1 MLKCIIIIAW
11 YKHQITFKDQQS
23 FWIWRKN
30 SCVSI
35 CSQYKISSLVFFG
48 NSLQVVSSGTGRPT
62 NPKVFTLSF
71 LERIWK
77 KSCARYQMFILFLY
91 IQQWAWLSPLVFY
104 FLDAISV
111 CWMVVQAKKKKKG
124 QFPTLVSETL
134 ILSPGTNKVKM
145 HFSFHLLDRV
155 WAVTRCKHCPLSSFH
170 LDLLSF
176 LGPKQ
181 SIYI

>member
-1 MLKCIIIIAW
+1 MLGSSGGGGCNGLVNQPRRTSVW
-11 YKHQITFKDQQS
+11 TCLPGYRENLPRLNVSSSLHD
-23 FWIWRKN
+23 KN
-30 SCVSI
+30 TKSHLRINNHSGFGEKKSSCVSI

-71 LERIWK
+71 LEKIWK

-111 CWMVVQAKKKKKG
+111 CWMVVQ
-124 QFPTLVSETL
+124 T
-134 ILSPGTNKVKM
+134 
-145 HFSFHLLDRV
+145 
-155 WAVTRCKHCPLSSFH
+155 
-170 LDLLSF
+170 
-176 LGPKQ
+176 
-181 SIYI
+181 